1 MNWPPRSVL
10 RPGDT
15 NLLHES
21 LVDRKKLILP
31 LLHIKLGLMK
41 QFVKT
46 LATDGDCFKYIT
58 LLFLVL
64 SVEIIKGDVFDGPQ
78 VRQLIKD
85 EKFTGIMPD
94 LQRKI
99 LVYHTKTSSR
109 TFLGIHVKVIK
120 QKLFRK

>member
-1 MNWPPRSVL
+1 
-10 RPGDT
+10 
-15 NLLHES
+15 
-21 LVDRKKLILP
+21 
-31 LLHIKLGLMK
+31 MK

-99 LVYHTKTSSR
+99 LGYQTKTSSR